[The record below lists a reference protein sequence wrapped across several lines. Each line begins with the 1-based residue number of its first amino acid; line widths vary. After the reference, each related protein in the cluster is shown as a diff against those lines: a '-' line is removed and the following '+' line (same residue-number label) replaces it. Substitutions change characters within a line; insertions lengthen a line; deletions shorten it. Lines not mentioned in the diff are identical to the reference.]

1 MTKIPFRQGNGFTR
15 CYKLINLKILKIILK
30 IEPALQI
37 KKRYQNWKQAL
48 HATSTRPVNARL
60 GIFYGRIEIDNKEQ
74 LDLSLNVLAL
84 KHLNLPIKA
93 QKIKGKVLDVVHKP
107 ENLMIFPGPISLSY
121 FFELMNTGSR

>member
-74 LDLSLNVLAL
+74 LDLSLNLQQNYHYIEL
-84 KHLNLPIKA
+84 HTH
-93 QKIKGKVLDVVHKP
+93 QEDVS
-107 ENLMIFPGPISLSY
+107 FLS
-121 FFELMNTGSR
+121 F